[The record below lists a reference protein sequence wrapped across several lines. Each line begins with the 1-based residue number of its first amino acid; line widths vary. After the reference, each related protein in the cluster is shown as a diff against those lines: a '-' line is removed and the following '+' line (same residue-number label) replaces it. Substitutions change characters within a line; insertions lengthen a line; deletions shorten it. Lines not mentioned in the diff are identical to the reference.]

1 MNSKVVDN
9 KKPPLAVYMFKHKSI
24 IGLQNQLISRNEVL
38 KAKYLDKKSTA
49 KQREQIKKEQADIQ
63 INMEELIIEQN
74 ENLTEMMSVLPDDIE
89 INGEKYP
96 LVLNTNTFIK
106 LEDYFTSSEEWLNQ
120 CQNKVA
126 SAIFYGAYCMINEG
140 LEIYNSEHEGQQ
152 KELIDETI
160 LKKYSLTTLFK
171 PVFKKM
177 LEYNGEEGMMLLL

>member
-96 LVLNTNTFIK
+96 
-106 LEDYFTSSEEWLNQ
+106 
-120 CQNKVA
+120 
-126 SAIFYGAYCMINEG
+126 
-140 LEIYNSEHEGQQ
+140 
-152 KELIDETI
+152 
-160 LKKYSLTTLFK
+160 
-171 PVFKKM
+171 
-177 LEYNGEEGMMLLL
+177 